1 MHKFSDSYSFK
12 VVNCQY
18 TLNSKDITTMQDI
31 SSTLNYL
38 EKMIWV
44 FLTSEVWFFF
54 SDEIGSAYTSEV
66 TTLFTS
72 YNGLFFIGA
81 KYFVTILNFNS
92 FHSITRRRHQ
102 LSIQINMQNISFT
115 PWGVSYCIFF
125 KHTIYI
131 WVVYEDIEM

>member
-1 MHKFSDSYSFK
+1 MHTFSDSYSFK

-18 TLNSKDITTMQDI
+18 SKFERHYYNAGHKFYTQLFRKVDMSIFNEYVKFD
-31 SSTLNYL
+31 
-38 EKMIWV
+38 
-44 FLTSEVWFFF
+44 FFF
-54 SDEIGSAYTSEV
+54 CDEIGSAYTSEV

-125 KHTIYI
+125 
-131 WVVYEDIEM
+131 

>member
-1 MHKFSDSYSFK
+1 MHTFSDSYSFK

-18 TLNSKDITTMQDI
+18 SKFERHYYNAGHKFYTQLFRKVDMSIFNEWSLI
-31 SSTLNYL
+31 
-38 EKMIWV
+38 
-44 FLTSEVWFFF
+44 FFF

-102 LSIQINMQNISFT
+102 LSIQINMKNISFYAM
-115 PWGVSYCIFF
+115 GCLILYFF
-125 KHTIYI
+125 LIIQYTFEQYMKI
-131 WVVYEDIEM
+131 